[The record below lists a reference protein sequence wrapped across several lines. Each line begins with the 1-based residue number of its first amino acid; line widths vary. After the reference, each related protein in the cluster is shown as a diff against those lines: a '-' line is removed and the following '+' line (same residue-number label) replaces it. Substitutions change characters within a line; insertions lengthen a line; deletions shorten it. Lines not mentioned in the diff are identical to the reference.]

1 MGTEPAFDVANI
13 YEQADNDDAIV
24 GSLGAIASVG
34 AGGLG
39 SVLEYRDLSA
49 WRVSIPRLRTSSS
62 SGKHCFV
69 YEIDVQRIDIRAVS
83 EMQKIYIGK
92 YKGNILNFMRSNQS

>member
-1 MGTEPAFDVANI
+1 MGGN
-13 YEQADNDDAIV
+13 
-24 GSLGAIASVG
+24 
-34 AGGLG
+34 GLG

-49 WRVSIPRLRTSSS
+49 WRVSIPRLRTSAN

-83 EMQKIYIGK
+83 GLLAI
-92 YKGNILNFMRSNQS
+92 NP

>member
-1 MGTEPAFDVANI
+1 MQ
-13 YEQADNDDAIV
+13 EQADHDDTII
-24 GSLGAIASVG
+24 GSVG
-34 AGGLG
+34 GIGTVERGGLG

-49 WRVSIPRLRTSSS
+49 WRVSIPRLRTSAS

-83 EMQKIYIGK
+83 G
-92 YKGNILNFMRSNQS
+92 L